1 MNLEKILTDSS
12 RPGSRSSSISSV
24 SSLSRITVASRGLE
38 FTNLGEIVKYVLT
51 ECSICV
57 IKESRIEEIK
67 NSILYSKYDDSSKR
81 GCKQIR
87 TSPLSDYFA
96 NINSGDDLR
105 KRYIIP
111 KIIKIFQDKGLL
123 TQKGTIYYLLKTNI
137 RLTWNN
143 IKQLRSK
150 HLFTLNPGVVDEIMG
165 IFNSESVKFSLLV
178 LVKSLFWYFR
188 KAIVDSILSDI
199 VNHYKSNNPGI
210 EINAISVGST
220 KLSSDYDIS
229 LDTSYNIGASIIKR
243 FIKIVDMFFKD
254 DSENIFDTNV
264 YGVSFTKRET
274 DKSFNKG
281 HVCDSEK
288 IYYIPDDYRIEV
300 SQMIWGYIKLLLKL
314 SVILKQDDKVYD
326 KLYSY
331 LDDKMQGNILFQK
344 ALGFVNTYKSNIEN
358 YGKIVSQYNNYMV
371 KNHGLDDNYLVS
383 NFISFVN
390 YNGSETYLTNGA
402 FMDVVINQ
410 QLCSKDDRIKIS
422 RSYMYFTSF
431 VENVSDLLTHY
442 HKSKYTERCDNS
454 LRELDN
460 LFRNNNKLSKEFLRE
475 WGDIYSDTIELLKW
489 LKVTQRKCDE
499 DVYKCQ
505 VFDLM
510 YTCIYII
517 VRVSDVYY
525 KYSILDYNKDNLERD
540 AAVFESIIFPN
551 IEDDIEFN
559 FSGESPIKVV

>member
-1 MNLEKILTDSS
+1 
-12 RPGSRSSSISSV
+12 
-24 SSLSRITVASRGLE
+24 
-38 FTNLGEIVKYVLT
+38 
-51 ECSICV
+51 
-57 IKESRIEEIK
+57 
-67 NSILYSKYDDSSKR
+67 
-81 GCKQIR
+81 
-87 TSPLSDYFA
+87 
-96 NINSGDDLR
+96 
-105 KRYIIP
+105 
-111 KIIKIFQDKGLL
+111 
-123 TQKGTIYYLLKTNI
+123 
-137 RLTWNN
+137 
-143 IKQLRSK
+143 
-150 HLFTLNPGVVDEIMG
+150 
-165 IFNSESVKFSLLV
+165 
-178 LVKSLFWYFR
+178 
-188 KAIVDSILSDI
+188 
-199 VNHYKSNNPGI
+199 
-210 EINAISVGST
+210 
-220 KLSSDYDIS
+220 
-229 LDTSYNIGASIIKR
+229 
-243 FIKIVDMFFKD
+243 
-254 DSENIFDTNV
+254 
-264 YGVSFTKRET
+264 
-274 DKSFNKG
+274 
-281 HVCDSEK
+281 
-288 IYYIPDDYRIEV
+288 
-300 SQMIWGYIKLLLKL
+300 
-314 SVILKQDDKVYD
+314 
-326 KLYSY
+326 
-331 LDDKMQGNILFQK
+331 
-344 ALGFVNTYKSNIEN
+344 
-358 YGKIVSQYNNYMV
+358 MV
-371 KNHGLDDNYLVS
+371 KNQGLDDNYLVS

-559 FSGESPIKVV
+559 FSGESPTKVV